1 MTLLTERPETSSST
15 TETTLQAATATASTV
30 ADTAVRGGSY
40 VTLPAGSVPAGVE
53 GSYGTVA
60 GGRNLPPV
68 TRGSYV
74 TVDGT
79 PVVAASVIE
88 GSYVSL
94 PTAA

>member
-1 MTLLTERPETSSST
+1 MTLLTKRPEASSST
-15 TETTLQAATATASTV
+15 ADPTLTAATTV

-53 GSYGTVA
+53 GSYVTVA
-60 GGRNLPPV
+60 GRRNLPPV

-88 GSYVSL
+88 GSYVTL

>member
-1 MTLLTERPETSSST
+1 MTLLTERPETSST
-15 TETTLQAATATASTV
+15 TDTTV

-40 VTLPAGSVPAGVE
+40 VTLPAGSVPAGGE
-53 GSYGTVA
+53 GSYVTVA

-79 PVVAASVIE
+79 PVVAASAIE
-88 GSYVSL
+88 DSYVTL
-94 PTAA
+94 PAAA